1 MLVDSPL
8 SRKQSSDDVSNVVK
22 IRVMKRRLILLI
34 FRVKLSVL
42 LFTTSTVTSEVLS
55 SLLVCGFFL
64 LYLKQYVES
73 DITDEPMSVSP
84 VRSVMQ
90 I

>member
-1 MLVDSPL
+1 
-8 SRKQSSDDVSNVVK
+8 
-22 IRVMKRRLILLI
+22 MKRRLILLI

-55 SLLVCGFFL
+55 SLLVCGCFL

-84 VRSVMQ
+84 VRSVLQ

>member
-8 SRKQSSDDVSNVVK
+8 SCKQSSDDVSNVVK
-22 IRVMKRRLILLI
+22 IRVMKRRLILFI

-84 VRSVMQ
+84 VRSVLQ